1 MLSAVTRQSERGL
14 QAAEACVRQGASELP
29 DALLF
34 SPDNGWW
41 YAVGL
46 LGTVAAGGRCCG
58 LQAALRLPRLQG
70 YGSGV
75 RFCFARIVWGA
86 VWALGIAGAA
96 AAGFQYEFQAG
107 RSYVYAVRAVAEE
120 RDYLELLTGTVAY
133 SVKAVA
139 TAGNEIALASRPALV
154 RQRETAN
161 GLVVPFADTPGRTA
175 LRVGGYRFIESGPAA
190 GSEVQIDWQGRTPRA
205 AAGAAGSRMLGEVAR
220 LIIDPLL
227 PAGKQSW
234 STSGDCELVWEEAV
248 PATRVNPEPR
258 VREVRVPARE
268 QVLYTLENVGDEV
281 VVFKRQYELR
291 TAPAANGGRR
301 MVLSGAGT
309 NTFALVRGLPVAMN
323 FTGVL
328 TETWEN
334 GERRTPLSVSYKL
347 LEGADLAALAPGSK
361 TAGTAA
367 GRAALKRLTTV
378 EHAKLLAD
386 LLGEDRLKQRAAAGR
401 LAGFQPAGNR
411 AEIVRRL
418 VALAGSEEGFMR
430 EAAIKALAVWGT
442 PAQANVVLEALQDR
456 DLAVRQAAI
465 EALAA
470 GRTARGAEALAE
482 LVATGREFSQ
492 ASLALRGM
500 GAVAEPAVLKL
511 LAERNATTRREACQ
525 LLKVIGTQQ
534 SLPAL
539 DEAARAPDA
548 LLALLAKE
556 AIKAVTGRGEK
567 LQD

>member
-1 MLSAVTRQSERGL
+1 MGGPPASRRARALALFRGRRLLSCAMFL
-14 QAAEACVRQGASELP
+14 
-29 DALLF
+29 
-34 SPDNGWW
+34 
-41 YAVGL
+41 
-46 LGTVAAGGRCCG
+46 
-58 LQAALRLPRLQG
+58 
-70 YGSGV
+70 GV
-75 RFCFARIVWGA
+75 RLLLVRIVWGA

-96 AAGFQYEFQAG
+96 GAGFQYEFPAG
-107 RSYVYAVRAVAEE
+107 RSYGYAVRAVAEE
-120 RDYLELLTGTVAY
+120 RDYLELLTGTVTY

-139 TAGNEIALASRPALV
+139 ATGNEITLASRPALV

-161 GLVVPFADTPGRTA
+161 GLLVPFADTPGRTA
-175 LRVGGYRFIESGPAA
+175 LRAGGYRFLDSGLVT
-190 GSEVQIDWQGRTPRA
+190 GSEVQIDSQGRTPRSA
-205 AAGAAGSRMLGEVAR
+205 AGGAAGAAGSRVLGEVAR

-234 STSGDCELVWEEAV
+234 STSADCELVWEEAV
-248 PATRVNPEPR
+248 PATRVVPEPR

-268 QVLYTLENVGDEV
+268 QVLYTLENVGEEV

-291 TAPAANGGRR
+291 TAPAGNGGRR
-301 MVLSGAGT
+301 MVLAGAGT
-309 NTFALVRGLPVAMN
+309 NTFDLVRGLPLTMT

-334 GERRTPLSVSYKL
+334 GERRTPLTVSYKL
-347 LEGADLAALAPGSK
+347 LAGAELAALGPVSK
-361 TAGTAA
+361 TTGKAA
-367 GRAALKRLTTV
+367 GKAPLKRLTTV
-378 EHAKLLAD
+378 EHAKLLAE
-386 LLGEDRLKQRAAAGR
+386 LQGEDRLKQRAAAGR

-411 AEIVRRL
+411 TEIVRRL
-418 VALAGSEEGFMR
+418 VGLAGSEEGFMR
-430 EAAIKALAVWGT
+430 EAAIKTLAVWGT
-442 PAQANVVLEALQDR
+442 PAQAKVVIEALHDR

-465 EALAA
+465 AALAA

-511 LAERNATTRREACQ
+511 LEDRNLATRREACQ
-525 LLKVIGTQQ
+525 LLKVIGTPQ

-539 DEAARAPDA
+539 NEAARGPDS

-567 LQD
+567 FKD

>member
-1 MLSAVTRQSERGL
+1 MKTISA
-14 QAAEACVRQGASELP
+14 
-29 DALLF
+29 
-34 SPDNGWW
+34 
-41 YAVGL
+41 
-46 LGTVAAGGRCCG
+46 
-58 LQAALRLPRLQG
+58 
-70 YGSGV
+70 
-75 RFCFARIVWGA
+75 A

-96 AAGFQYEFQAG
+96 GAGFQYEFQAG

-120 RDYLELLTGTVAY
+120 RDYLELLTGTVTY
-133 SVKAVA
+133 SAKAGA
-139 TAGNEIALASRPALV
+139 AAGNEITLASRPALV

-161 GLVVPFADTPGRTA
+161 GLVVPFADSPGRTA
-175 LRVGGYRFIESGPAA
+175 LRIGGFRFVESGPVG
-190 GSEVQIDWQGRTPRA
+190 GSEVQIDSQGRTPRGA
-205 AAGAAGSRMLGEVAR
+205 SGAAGSRVLGEATR

-234 STSGDCELVWEEAV
+234 STSADCELVWEETM
-248 PATRVNPEPR
+248 PPTRVTPEPR
-258 VREVRVPARE
+258 VREMRVPARE

-291 TAPAANGGRR
+291 TAPAANSGRR
-301 MVLSGAGT
+301 MVLAGTGT
-309 NTFALVRGLPVAMN
+309 NTFDLVRGLPVTMTFA
-323 FTGVL
+323 GVL

-347 LEGADLAALAPGSK
+347 LEGAELPTPAPVSKSTGKLAGK
-361 TAGTAA
+361 
-367 GRAALKRLTTV
+367 AALKRLTTV
-378 EHAKLLAD
+378 EHAKLLAE
-386 LLGEDRLKQRAAAGR
+386 LQGEDRLKQRAAAGQ
-401 LAGFQPAGNR
+401 LASFQPAGNR

-442 PAQANVVLEALQDR
+442 TAQATVVLDALQDR

-465 EALAA
+465 EALAF

-511 LAERNATTRREACQ
+511 LEDRNLATRREACQ
-525 LLKVIGTQQ
+525 LLKAIGTQQ

-539 DEAARAPDA
+539 NTAARGPDS

-556 AIKAVTGRGEK
+556 AIKAVTARGEK
-567 LQD
+567 LKD

>member
-1 MLSAVTRQSERGL
+1 MVL
-14 QAAEACVRQGASELP
+14 
-29 DALLF
+29 
-34 SPDNGWW
+34 
-41 YAVGL
+41 
-46 LGTVAAGGRCCG
+46 
-58 LQAALRLPRLQG
+58 
-70 YGSGV
+70 GV
-75 RFCFARIVWGA
+75 RFFLAKMLGGV

-96 AAGFQYEFQAG
+96 GAGFQYEFEAG

-120 RDYLELLTGTVAY
+120 RDYLELLTGTVTYA
-133 SVKAVA
+133 VKTTTGTELVL
-139 TAGNEIALASRPALV
+139 TSRPALT

-161 GLVVPFADTPGRTA
+161 GLVVPFADSPGRTA
-175 LRVGGYRFIESGPAA
+175 LRIGGFRFVESGPAA
-190 GSEVQIDWQGRTPRA
+190 GSDVQIDSQGRTPRT
-205 AAGAAGSRMLGEVAR
+205 AAGAAGSRVLGAVAR

-227 PAGKQSW
+227 PAGKQAW
-234 STSGDCELVWEEAV
+234 STSADCELVWEEAV
-248 PATRVNPEPR
+248 PATRVMPEPR

-268 QVLYTLENVGDEV
+268 QVLYTLENVGEEV
-281 VVFKRQYELR
+281 VVFKRQYELH

-301 MVLSGAGT
+301 MVLVGAGT
-309 NTFALVRGLPVAMN
+309 NTFDLVRGLPVAMS
-323 FTGVL
+323 FAGVL

-347 LEGADLAALAPGSK
+347 LEGADLAAVAPVSK
-361 TAGTAA
+361 TAGKAA
-367 GRAALKRLTTV
+367 GRPALKRLTTA
-378 EHAKLLAD
+378 EHAKLLAE
-386 LLGEDRLKQRAAAGR
+386 LQGEDRLKQRAAAGR

-411 AEIVRRL
+411 AEIVQRL

-442 PAQANVVLEALQDR
+442 PTQAAVVLDALQDR

-511 LAERNATTRREACQ
+511 LEDRNLATRREACQ
-525 LLKVIGTQQ
+525 LLKVIGTPH
-534 SLPAL
+534 SLPTLNA
-539 DEAARAPDA
+539 AARGSDS

-556 AIKAVTGRGEK
+556 AIKAVTARGEK
-567 LQD
+567 LKD